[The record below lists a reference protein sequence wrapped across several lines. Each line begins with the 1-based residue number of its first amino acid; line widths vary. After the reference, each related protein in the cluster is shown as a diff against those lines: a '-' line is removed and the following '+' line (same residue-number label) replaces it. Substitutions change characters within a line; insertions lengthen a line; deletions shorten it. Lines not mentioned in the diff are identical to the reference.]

1 MSNSIFCPNCGMLK
15 TNCVC
20 GRYKAKRD
28 NIKYTKGTRENPQNK
43 YNRRYS
49 KSGQY
54 NSSNNSNRYG
64 NGNNRDNRFTKRNNN
79 YTNGKRADKMKNNT
93 SSKKGL
99 YQYEESNKGLYQNE
113 ESKKGLYQYENREPV
128 RVVEE
133 EDYGTS
139 EVYDIAEHDLPQ
151 EIIEQLKE
159 DYPDIQENIIENFPF
174 ESPREGQLEI
184 ISDIEDAI
192 SKGFKYIILEAGT
205 GTGKSAVATTLARM
219 YESAYILTMTKQLQ
233 KQYANEF
240 DFPLVKGR
248 ANFNCI
254 KDGFEVTCDM
264 GACKTA
270 PKSSKFFCPYG
281 ISKNPTLTGD
291 LAFQDSFGGDIFF
304 QTDDHCYYWQ
314 QKANA
319 INSPITLM
327 NYDYAILELNYVK
340 HFGKRSLLIL
350 DEAHNIEDKLMKT
363 MEINLYNRQ
372 LEKDIKKVISPQTLA
387 SKEVGERIMEIEAIQ
402 GHYSDIEIK
411 DLPTN
416 KADRIRSTSARLKD
430 LKTKLEQEPGNW
442 VIDSNE
448 SGVSFKPLKV
458 NHYAK
463 DYLFR
468 HGDVVIFLSATILSA
483 KMFSR
488 WLGLDPRE
496 VYHIKVD
503 SPFSV
508 EKRPI
513 ELNLAGKMS
522 KSRVKQSAPKSIE
535 ILNKILKRHEG
546 DKGLIHTHS
555 YKCQQYITNNLYNS
569 RLISHGTN
577 NRERVLKYFEEDE
590 NPLVLVSPSMSE
602 GVDLPYDK
610 CRFQVIY
617 KIPFPYLGDLQINMR
632 RKKDQRWYAYK
643 TVMTLMQ
650 AYGRGMRAEDDSC
663 VTYILDSDIKMLL
676 KSPLYKSLIPEFF
689 KEAIV
694 INDDRII

>member
-1 MSNSIFCPNCGMLK
+1 MLFLKDIYIIKSNITVMSNSIFCPDCGMLK
-15 TNCVC
+15 ENCVC
-20 GRYKAKRD
+20 GRYKANRD
-28 NIKYTKGTRENPQNK
+28 KVKYTKGTRSNPQYKKRKTFNYSNK
-43 YNRRYS
+43 
-49 KSGQY
+49 
-54 NSSNNSNRYG
+54 
-64 NGNNRDNRFTKRNNN
+64 
-79 YTNGKRADKMKNNT
+79 KRAENMKNT
-93 SSKKGL
+93 SSNKSKGLFQYEEPKGL
-99 YQYEESNKGLYQNE
+99 YQYEDL
-113 ESKKGLYQYENREPV
+113 EPV
-128 RVVEE
+128 KVEE
-133 EDYGTS
+133 EDDFGS
-139 EVYDIAEHDLPQ
+139 SKVYDIAEHDLPK
-151 EIIEQLKE
+151 EIIDGLKE
-159 DYPDIQENIIENFPF
+159 DYPEIPDSIIENFPF
-174 ESPREGQLEI
+174 ERPREGQLDI
-184 ISDIEDAI
+184 IADIEEAI

-233 KQYANEF
+233 RQYADEF

-248 ANFNCI
+248 GNFDCI

-270 PKSSKFFCPYG
+270 PKNSKFFCPYG

-291 LAFQDSFGGDIFF
+291 LAFQDSYGGDIFF
-304 QTDDHCYYWQ
+304 QTNDHCHYWQ

-340 HFGKRSLLIL
+340 HFGKRTLLIL

-372 LEKDIKKVISPQTLA
+372 LEKDIKKVISPQTL
-387 SKEVGERIMEIEAIQ
+387 KTREMGEWIMEIDAIQ
-402 GHYSDIEIK
+402 GHYADIDIK

-430 LKTKLEQEPGNW
+430 LKNKLETEPGNW

-448 SGVSFKPLKV
+448 NGVSFKPLKV
-458 NHYAK
+458 NHYAN
-463 DYLFR
+463 DYLFK

-483 KMFSR
+483 KMFSK
-488 WLGLDPRE
+488 WLGLNPHE

-522 KSRVKQSAPKSIE
+522 KNRVKQSAPKSIE

-555 YKCQQYITNNLYNS
+555 YKCQQYIINNLYNS
-569 RLISHGTN
+569 RLIAHGSN
-577 NRERVLKYFEEDE
+577 NRERVLKYFEEDD

-617 KIPFPYLGDLQINMR
+617 KIPFPYLGDPQINMR

-663 VTYILDSDIKMLL
+663 VTYILDSDIQMLL
-676 KSPLYKSLIPEFF
+676 KSPLYRSLIPEFF
-689 KEAIV
+689 KEAIIV
-694 INDDRII
+694 NDDRII